1 MSTTELSTF
10 LLGHPGLSLVYFG
23 GQEPGLMLTSGWR
36 IIRYAKEN
44 RSGRLIFDVLSPP
57 FSGPSECMDWAD
69 VYFHPT
75 TYRPTSNAPR
85 GETYPNP

>member
-10 LLGHPGLSLVYFG
+10 LLRHPGLSLVYFS

-36 IIRYAKEN
+36 IIRYEKEMKF
-44 RSGRLIFDVLSPP
+44 GRLIFDVLSPP
-57 FSGPSECMDWAD
+57 FSDPTDCMDWAD
-69 VYFHPT
+69 SYLHPT
-75 TYRPTSNAPR
+75 TYRPTSKALI